1 MEGELNGLSEALLL
15 SVKIE
20 QPVDELV
27 AQLEAAPF
35 ERLVSELDSDQR
47 KIASG

>member
-15 SVKIE
+15 SVKKE
-20 QPVDELV
+20 QPVDDLVDDLV
-27 AQLEAAPF
+27 AQLEAASF

-47 KIASG
+47 